1 MALTAQ
7 TNVVYGASKG
17 GASKGGP
24 HGSSAGG
31 SSDGRRDGS
40 RNSDGDDNQSNAN
53 NNNSA
58 PGRDAPHHRNAV
70 ILVTHSA
77 RDKAAAGEA
86 QAHHHRDAVIADTL
100 EETVKSHHA
109 EQGDVETQRG
119 AEPHEHKSVLKIE
132 KVRGNVDLRAWDVVK
147 HLLDSDPE
155 RRLHFAQNTMRSHLF
170 FKFYNRERF
179 DWAHMQDYDP
189 PLDPTGK
196 YPLVVSV
203 CSQSIVK
210 SVAPMQPPDRPT
222 RALLPPA
229 R

>member
-1 MALTAQ
+1 M
-7 TNVVYGASKG
+7 
-17 GASKGGP
+17 
-24 HGSSAGG
+24 
-31 SSDGRRDGS
+31 
-40 RNSDGDDNQSNAN
+40 
-53 NNNSA
+53 
-58 PGRDAPHHRNAV
+58 
-70 ILVTHSA
+70 LVTHSV

-86 QAHHHRDAVIADTL
+86 QAHHHRDAVIAKTL
-100 EETVKSHHA
+100 EETAKSHHT
-109 EQGDVETQRG
+109 EQGDGEARRG
-119 AEPHEHKSVLKIE
+119 AEPYEHKSLLKIE

-155 RRLHFAQNTMRSHLF
+155 RRLHFAQDTMRSHLF

-189 PLDPTGK
+189 PLDPPGK

-210 SVAPMQPPDRPT
+210 SVAPTHLPDRAT